1 MLKQRYRAGWCAS
14 QHPCPSGGSTSR
26 TLRLEFLATC
36 LTEWPNGEPTPTQ
49 FWLADRNISFRGLV
63 DLAKLRWRIGYDY
76 HDKPGMSGIG
86 IGCCAL
92 RALVRSEKGDRRAGD
107 RVANGICGRFP

>member
-1 MLKQRYRAGWCAS
+1 MSFRRLNW
-14 QHPCPSGGSTSR
+14 
-26 TLRLEFLATC
+26 TLRLEFLATF
-36 LTEWPNGEPTPTQ
+36 LTEWPKGEPTPTQ